1 MQYKISKKIII
12 DEQKLNVL
20 IRLGCPDDRIISLLK
35 TNSFEKTGDSL
46 IDDTL
51 ECLIDRKEFNNW
63 GGKRDG
69 SGRHKINHLEK
80 QDDNQ
85 LENQD
90 VNQDLFQVVDKDID
104 KDIDKE
110 KKNKRDYKGEKKD
123 NLSYTQVKHKDN
135 FYGELN
141 NVRLTEEQYLS
152 LKEKH
157 PNIDEAIEVV
167 DTWLGTSGSKYKN
180 KNHYAYFKS
189 NSWVWDRVK
198 PKEDDKY
205 DTSWLDKYEI
215 TNEVV

>member
-69 SGRHKINHLEK
+69 SGRHKINHLEN

-90 VNQDLFQVVDKDID
+90 GNQDLFQVVDKDID
-104 KDIDKE
+104 KDSSKDKDKMERVVKGKPTIQEVIDYCKE
-110 KKNKRDYKGEKKD
+110 RNNYVDPQEWFDYYSANGWKVGKNPMKDWKACVRYWERKKQPTQTKSKAQLIEEHNLKHIEELFKED
-123 NLSYTQVKHKDN
+123 NLC
-135 FYGELN
+135 
-141 NVRLTEEQYLS
+141 
-152 LKEKH
+152 
-157 PNIDEAIEVV
+157 
-167 DTWLGTSGSKYKN
+167 
-180 KNHYAYFKS
+180 
-189 NSWVWDRVK
+189 
-198 PKEDDKY
+198 
-205 DTSWLDKYEI
+205 
-215 TNEVV
+215 